1 MGKLMGWTPV
11 PAGTLAT
18 PVSVA
23 NGGTGS
29 ATAAAARTALDVAQ
43 APTWTDYPNMVQ
55 VTLALQGD
63 SISTPP
69 AGFAWDNDTGHA
81 SSIDGSGVWSIDHD
95 ATSTGVTTGPR
106 CKISTTFRPGR
117 RRAVA
122 AFISTADGDA
132 NHEGV
137 GVLMEESSG
146 SNYHMAGIQYSGG
159 AERAMFYANNA
170 YKSSDPG
177 ASIAGGSMA
186 AGVWI
191 MLWEETIGATTAM
204 GAAYVLGGAAGTPPD
219 ADAWT
224 PLGDQAYASGTS
236 APWDTMQIGV
246 WCKSGNVSNTMT
258 GRIHALWIGE
268 I

>member
-1 MGKLMGWTPV
+1 MGWTPV

-29 ATAAAARTALDVAQ
+29 ATAAAARIALDVAQ

-55 VTLALQGD
+55 VTLAEQAD
-63 SISTPP
+63 SITTPP
-69 AGFAWDNDTGHA
+69 ASFSWDNDA
-81 SSIDGSGVWSIDHD
+81 ELDSSSIDGSGVWSMDHD
-95 ATSTGVTTGPR
+95 NTSTGVTTGPR
-106 CKISTTFRPGR
+106 CKISTTCRPGR

-122 AFISTADGDA
+122 AFVSTADGDA

-146 SNYHMAGIQYSGG
+146 SNYHMAGIQYSSA
-159 AERAMFYANNA
+159 AERAFYYANGS
-170 YKSSDPG
+170 YKSANPG

-191 MLWEETIGATTAM
+191 MLWEETTGATTAM

-258 GRIHALWIGE
+258 GKIHALWIGE
-268 I
+268 A